1 MNLFPNLTCTLF
13 VLLWPEP
20 FPQPPRAALC
30 LRRHLRQCPL
40 LQQAVLRP
48 LWKGR
53 GGAGVMRSGPLQPA
67 LTAKPLPSPQAE
79 SPPHP
84 SCLRKESTGLCCILF
99 CLGWAFCG
107 LCLGSREPARRPLT
121 LTASPLVGH
130 GGQRETWLCTALCT
144 SSSHFLPSSRF
155 CAQGIFGCLSGLLLT
170 ILFL

>member
-1 MNLFPNLTCTLF
+1 MYPVRSAVARTLPATTTGCT
-13 VLLWPEP
+13 VS
-20 FPQPPRAALC
+20 QAPP
-30 LRRHLRQCPL
+30 
-40 LQQAVLRP
+40 QAVSVASAGCVEAFMERS
-48 LWKGR
+48 GR
-53 GGAGVMRSGPLQPA
+53 GWRHEEWPLQPA

-79 SPPHP
+79 SPPRP
-84 SCLRKESTGLCCILF
+84 SCLRKESTGLCCILL